1 MTNPDAVTVSRD
13 GNVVLLTLNE
23 PATRNALSSGMIDQL
38 LGQIDLINRDSSI
51 GCVVITGAGDSFCA
65 GGNIKDMRDK
75 VGMFAGS
82 PVEVR
87 ESYRKGVQRIPLA
100 IFDLETPVIAAVNG
114 AAVGAGCD
122 LALMSDIRIASADA
136 RFAESFLR
144 VGLVSGDGGAWFL
157 PRVVGLAR
165 AYEMT
170 LTGDFIDAEKALSW
184 GLVSKVVPADAL
196 LDEAMALAKR
206 IAAHPPHSVRLSK
219 RLVRD
224 APSLS
229 LPHSLD
235 MAAGMQALV
244 QHTEDQHEAVSA
256 LLERRAP
263 VFHGR

>member
-1 MTNPDAVTVSRD
+1 MTNPDAVTVTRD

-23 PATRNALSSGMIDQL
+23 PATKNALSPSMIDRL
-38 LGQIDLINRDSSI
+38 LGQVDLINQDSSI
-51 GCVVITGAGDSFCA
+51 GCVVLTGAGDSFCS
-65 GGNIKDMRDK
+65 GGNIKEMRDK

-87 ESYRKGVQRIPLA
+87 ESYRKGVQKIPLA
-100 IFDLETPVIAAVNG
+100 IFDLEAPIIAAVNG

-122 LALMSDIRIASADA
+122 LALMSDIRIASVDA

-157 PRVVGLAR
+157 PRVVGLPR

-184 GLVSKVVPADAL
+184 GLVSKVVSAHAL
-196 LDEAMALAKR
+196 LDEAMTLARR
-206 IAAHPPHSVRLSK
+206 IAAHPPHSLRLSK

-224 APSLS
+224 AQSLS
-229 LPHSLD
+229 LPHSLE
-235 MAAGMQALV
+235 MAAGMQAII
-244 QHTEDQHEAVSA
+244 QHTEDQNEAVSA
-256 LLERRAP
+256 LIERRPP